1 MAKPSLSAAAKP
13 KVKENS
19 ESSEGTEDMREE
31 DIRQLKV
38 RIMLS

>member
-13 KVKENS
+13 KVKEDS
-19 ESSEGTEDMREE
+19 ESSGTEDMREE